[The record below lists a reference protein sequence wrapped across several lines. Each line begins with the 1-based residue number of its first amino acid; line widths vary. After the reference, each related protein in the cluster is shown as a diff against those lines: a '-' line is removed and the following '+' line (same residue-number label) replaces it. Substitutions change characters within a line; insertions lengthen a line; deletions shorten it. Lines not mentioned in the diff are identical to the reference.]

1 MVVGVAARGRV
12 HAVHANMGII
22 RKDRWAMERDA
33 WVTQKTIVSVASAVV
48 LLVLGSVL
56 GGCGSSSVSVA
67 VAGNYCLSRS
77 DISWTYAVTGCSWRA
92 RLHGETDNGP
102 MDGDVIDLGSDGRFI
117 VARVTPM
124 AGVEKPGWWILDA
137 RAETIVGPLS
147 DEEWNKRAQ
156 QPPLSRIEVLPVK
169 VAWERYWK
177 SAPRRARGWF
187 GIW

>member
-1 MVVGVAARGRV
+1 
-12 HAVHANMGII
+12 
-22 RKDRWAMERDA
+22 MERDA

-56 GGCGSSSVSVA
+56 GGCGSSSASVA
-67 VAGNYCLSRS
+67 VAGNYCLNRS
-77 DISWTYAVTGCSWRA
+77 DISSTFTLDGCSWRA
-92 RLHGETDNGP
+92 KLRGETDSGP
-102 MDGDVIDLGSDGRFI
+102 MDGKVMDLGSDGRFI
-117 VARVTPM
+117 VARVTPV